1 MPKTKGKDGVYSI
14 YPDMNTKKLVYCD
27 MTTEGGDWTVINKR
41 MDGSVDFY
49 RSWDSYKEGFGNVE
63 GEYWLG
69 NEPIHLLTKRRQY
82 ELRVD
87 LQKFSG
93 EKAFAKYSKF
103 SVGSES
109 QKFKL
114 TVSVYSG
121 TAGNEAIHLLTKR
134 KEHELRVDL
143 QKFTGEK
150 AFAKYSKFSVGS
162 ESQKFKLTVTGYS
175 GTAGDS
181 FNHHNGR
188 SFSTKDA
195 DNDSWKTS
203 CAVRGK
209 AGWWFGS
216 CDDCNLNGPY
226 LKSAV
231 KTDESIN
238 WDKFGKGFSLKTAK
252 MMIRPVK

>member
-1 MPKTKGKDGVYSI
+1 MK
-14 YPDMNTKKLVYCD
+14 TKKLVYFD
-27 MTTEGGDWTVINKR
+27 MTTEGGGWTIINR
-41 MDGSVDFY
+41 RIDGSVDFY
-49 RSWDSYKEGFGNVE
+49 RSWDSYKEGFGNVD
-63 GEYWLG
+63 GEYWL
-69 NEPIHLLTKRRQY
+69 
-82 ELRVD
+82 
-87 LQKFSG
+87 
-93 EKAFAKYSKF
+93 
-103 SVGSES
+103 
-109 QKFKL
+109 
-114 TVSVYSG
+114 
-121 TAGNEAIHLLTKR
+121 GNEAIHLLTKG
-134 KEHELRVDL
+134 KEHEVRVDL

-162 ESQKFKLTVTGYS
+162 ESQKFKLTATGYS

-181 FNHHNGR
+181 LKHRTGR
-188 SFSTKDA
+188 PFSTKDA

-216 CDDCNLNGPY
+216 CDDSNLNGPF

-238 WDKFGKGFSLKTAK
+238 WDKFGKGFSLKAAK